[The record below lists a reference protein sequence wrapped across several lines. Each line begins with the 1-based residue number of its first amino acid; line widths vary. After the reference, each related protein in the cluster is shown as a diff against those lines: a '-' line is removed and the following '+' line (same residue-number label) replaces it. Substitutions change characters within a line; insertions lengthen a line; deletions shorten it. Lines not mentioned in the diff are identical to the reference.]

1 MNPKPWLAFTMN
13 PCQLLE
19 AAETTV
25 LGGGVVSSDHLLN
38 TSPFQTRPCLASA
51 LHHLPGKQT
60 QPLKMM
66 TTPKAVALP
75 YSLSWDY
82 YF

>member
-38 TSPFQTRPCLASA
+38 TSPFQTRPCLAVPS
-51 LHHLPGKQT
+51 
-60 QPLKMM
+60 
-66 TTPKAVALP
+66 TTYQANKR
-75 YSLSWDY
+75 SL
-82 YF
+82 

>member
-1 MNPKPWLAFTMN
+1 MNPKPWLAFTMSL
-13 PCQLLE
+13 CQLPE

-25 LGGGVVSSDHLLN
+25 LGGWVSSDHLLDM
-38 TSPFQTRPCLASA
+38 SPFWTRPCLAVPSTTYQA
-51 LHHLPGKQT
+51 KQMR
-60 QPLKMM
+60 PLKMM

>member
-1 MNPKPWLAFTMN
+1 M
-13 PCQLLE
+13 
-19 AAETTV
+19 
-25 LGGGVVSSDHLLN
+25 LG
-38 TSPFQTRPCLASA
+38 SA
-51 LHHLPGKQT
+51 LDHLPGKQMR
-60 QPLKMM
+60 PLKMM